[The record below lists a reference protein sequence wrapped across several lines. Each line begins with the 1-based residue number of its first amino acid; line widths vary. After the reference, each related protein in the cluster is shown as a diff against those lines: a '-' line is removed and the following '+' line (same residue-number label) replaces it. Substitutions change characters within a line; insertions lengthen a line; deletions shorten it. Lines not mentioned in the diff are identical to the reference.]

1 MHPPGGNITAPPEV
15 GEGVRIDIWSDY
27 VCPFCTLGERH
38 LSLALEDFP
47 ARDEVEVIWRS
58 FQLDPTAPKTPTGT
72 AADYL
77 VRAKGMPLERVE
89 AMSEDLAQRA
99 AEVGLEYNWREGVIS
114 NSLDAHRLGHLA
126 REAGLGGEW
135 DEAVKFG
142 YFTGGVDIADH
153 DQLRGF
159 ADRVGLDRS
168 AVDRVL
174 ASGEYAD
181 AVAEE
186 IALGQRIGVQGV
198 PFFVFDGKFALSG
211 AQPVEVFTRAL
222 NQALADE

>member
-1 MHPPGGNITAPPEV
+1 M
-15 GEGVRIDIWSDY
+15 RIDIWSDY

-38 LSLALEDFP
+38 LSLALADFP

-77 VRAKGMPLERVE
+77 VKTKGMPLAQVE
-89 AMSEDLAQRA
+89 AMNDDLAQRA
-99 AEVGLEYNWREGVIS
+99 AEVGLEYNWRDSVIS

-126 REAGLGGEW
+126 RAAGVGEEW

-142 YFTGGVDIADH
+142 YFTGGADIADH

-159 ADRVGLDRS
+159 AEGVGLDRG

-174 ASGEYAD
+174 ASGDYAD

-186 IALGQRIGVQGV
+186 IALGRQIGVQGV
-198 PFFVFDGKFALSG
+198 PFFVFDGRFALSG

-222 NQALADE
+222 NQALAAE